1 MHSFSMSRLTSPRI
15 GDSPICASRRVDVV
29 AFDFFSSAVHCP
41 LRRHVSRCADR
52 NLFITAVSDVAA
64 LGTPVTPSVK
74 IVNHLYTPVYTLMAF
89 RPSYLPSAGGP
100 R

>member
-1 MHSFSMSRLTSPRI
+1 MQYGLAPLNSATTAL
-15 GDSPICASRRVDVV
+15 AS
-29 AFDFFSSAVHCP
+29 A
-41 LRRHVSRCADR
+41 LRCGPTM
-52 NLFITAVSDVAA
+52 L
-64 LGTPVTPSVK
+64 SVK